1 MIIFGYPRRL
11 AVSQKEVKEVRTVAE
26 RLVDRYN
33 DVRRVA
39 RTMER
44 V

>member
-1 MIIFGYPRRL
+1 MLILGYPSRL
-11 AVSQKEVKEVRTVAE
+11 AVNQKEVKEVRTVAE

-33 DVRRVA
+33 DVRRVD

>member
-1 MIIFGYPRRL
+1 MKKK
-11 AVSQKEVKEVRTVAE
+11 QKVKEVRAVAE

-33 DVRRVA
+33 DVRRVV
-39 RTMER
+39 TLVEL

>member
-1 MIIFGYPRRL
+1 MKKK
-11 AVSQKEVKEVRTVAE
+11 QKVKGVRAVAE

-33 DVRRVA
+33 DVRRVV
-39 RTMER
+39 TLVER

>member
-1 MIIFGYPRRL
+1 MKKK
-11 AVSQKEVKEVRTVAE
+11 QKVKEVRAFAE

-33 DVRRVA
+33 DVRRVV
-39 RTMER
+39 TLVER

>member
-1 MIIFGYPRRL
+1 MKKK
-11 AVSQKEVKEVRTVAE
+11 QKVKEVRAVAE

-33 DVRRVA
+33 DVRRVVKLV
-39 RTMER
+39 ER

>member
-1 MIIFGYPRRL
+1 MKKK
-11 AVSQKEVKEVRTVAE
+11 QKVKEVRTVAE

-33 DVRRVA
+33 DVRRVV
-39 RTMER
+39 TLVER

>member
-1 MIIFGYPRRL
+1 MKKK
-11 AVSQKEVKEVRTVAE
+11 QKVNEVRAVAE

-33 DVRRVA
+33 DVRRVV
-39 RTMER
+39 TLVER

>member
-1 MIIFGYPRRL
+1 MKKK
-11 AVSQKEVKEVRTVAE
+11 QKVKEVRAVAE

-33 DVRRVA
+33 DVRRVVG
-39 RTMER
+39 TMER

>member
-1 MIIFGYPRRL
+1 MLILGYPRRL
-11 AVSQKEVKEVRTVAE
+11 AVNQKEVKEVRTVAE

-33 DVRRVA
+33 DVRRVD

>member
-1 MIIFGYPRRL
+1 MKKK
-11 AVSQKEVKEVRTVAE
+11 QKVKEDRAVAE

-33 DVRRVA
+33 DVRRVV
-39 RTMER
+39 TLVER

>member
-1 MIIFGYPRRL
+1 MKKK
-11 AVSQKEVKEVRTVAE
+11 QKVKEVRAVAE

-33 DVRRVA
+33 DVRRVV
-39 RTMER
+39 TLVER

>member
-1 MIIFGYPRRL
+1 MKKK
-11 AVSQKEVKEVRTVAE
+11 QKVKEGRAVAE

-33 DVRRVA
+33 DVRCVV
-39 RTMER
+39 TLVER